1 MADYNYVKTTW
12 TDNQTALSAANM
24 NQIENGIYNA
34 TKGLNEVT
42 VTCNNYTD
50 AKIKEAITET
60 LKKNY

>member
-1 MADYNYVKTTW
+1 MADYNYVKTIW
-12 TDNQTALSAANM
+12 TNNQTALSAANM

-60 LKKNY
+60 LNKNY